1 MGTNGIAGQ
10 SVASSHGSRDALGQ
24 EVAAE
29 PVAGSSGGHWVTK
42 PRPPACYVEQEVSTA
57 ERGRSVTTN
66 CVQRVVAAVP
76 QDVKE
81 VASCDD
87 PFGVPSGIDGRLVVV
102 TPTDLTGARG
112 KAVAAAAAVGS
123 ARWHQLKELE
133 IAQVTGGV
141 AAAAQEQRGGAA
153 VSGEGAVSVEERAVE
168 EEEVQRKEAAVA
180 VRRIAQEQQ
189 LQLEESF
196 ASAQRAA
203 LVASNA
209 ETPEEREAAWA
220 VRKQYVSDQ
229 RADRGQV
236 GPIPPAALKQLEVG
250 SAAGEE
256 QAREIGRQYAVPGG
270 CANGRSGHH
279 RQSTAHRGIHLR
291 RSVPVGH
298 SRHQPVRRV
307 ASAAQQVAA
316 EVLEWRQQSQQQM
329 RRSICWRVRWI
340 ESFSWRIPSGCS
352 TW

>member
-1 MGTNGIAGQ
+1 M
-10 SVASSHGSRDALGQ
+10 
-24 EVAAE
+24 
-29 PVAGSSGGHWVTK
+29 
-42 PRPPACYVEQEVSTA
+42 
-57 ERGRSVTTN
+57 
-66 CVQRVVAAVP
+66 
-76 QDVKE
+76 
-81 VASCDD
+81 
-87 PFGVPSGIDGRLVVV
+87 
-102 TPTDLTGARG
+102 
-112 KAVAAAAAVGS
+112 
-123 ARWHQLKELE
+123 
-133 IAQVTGGV
+133 
-141 AAAAQEQRGGAA
+141 
-153 VSGEGAVSVEERAVE
+153 
-168 EEEVQRKEAAVA
+168 QRKEAAVA
-180 VRRIAQEQQ
+180 VKRIAQEQQ

-250 SAAGEE
+250 SAAGRE
-256 QAREIGRQYAVPGG
+256 QAREIGRQYAVPGVMCHG
-270 CANGRSGHH
+270 GRVEHH

-316 EVLEWRQQSQQQM
+316 EVQEWQQQSRQQM
-329 RRSICWRVRWI
+329 RRSICWRMKWI